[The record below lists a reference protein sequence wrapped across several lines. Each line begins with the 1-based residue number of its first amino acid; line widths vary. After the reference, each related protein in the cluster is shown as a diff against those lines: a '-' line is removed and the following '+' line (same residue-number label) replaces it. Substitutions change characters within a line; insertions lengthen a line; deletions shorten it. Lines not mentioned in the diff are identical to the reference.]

1 MIQRTHRFHGRKSLG
16 LVYRHGQ
23 ILRGPHMALKYI
35 ANQRTAEYRVAV
47 VVSRKVSKSAVV
59 RNRIRR
65 RIYESVRSLEGSI
78 KGSYDLVFLVR
89 EAELAKIRAKEL
101 HKAVESLLAKADVL
115 PGMDNSAPDEKH
127 DILVAKETKK

>member
-1 MIQRTHRFHGRKSLG
+1 MIQRAHRFHGRKSLG

-23 ILRGPHMALKYI
+23 MAHAAQVALKYVL
-35 ANQRTAEYRVAV
+35 NQRTTEYRVAV

-65 RIYESVRSLEGSI
+65 RIYESMRSLESGI
-78 KGSYDLVFLVR
+78 TKPYDLVFLVR
-89 EAELAKIRAKEL
+89 EAELAQLRAKEL
-101 HKAVESLLAKADVL
+101 HKTVEGLLVKAGVLAK
-115 PGMDNSAPDEKH
+115 PTGSAPGEKH

>member
-1 MIQRTHRFHGRKSLG
+1 MIQRAHRFHGRKSLG

-23 ILRGPHMALKYI
+23 MVRTPHVALKYI
-35 ANQRTAEYRVAV
+35 QNSRTPEYRVAV

-65 RIYESVRSLEGSI
+65 RIYESVRSLEAAI
-78 KGSYDLVFLVR
+78 TGSYDLVFLVR
-89 EAELAKIRAKEL
+89 EAELAKLRAKEL
-101 HKAVESLLAKADVL
+101 HKTVQGLLEKANVL
-115 PGMDNSAPDEKH
+115 SGEANSAPDGKH